1 MKLNRW
7 IAASASALAL
17 MLGSAALAAKIDIS
31 AHDIGGQV
39 VGDKGPEA
47 GVWIIAE
54 TKDLPTKYAKI
65 VVTDDQ
71 GRYVIPELPDANYK
85 VWVRGYGLTDS
96 TPVDAK
102 PGKTVDFKVKPA
114 ESAAADAQHYP
125 GMYWYSLIDIPPASE
140 FPGTG
145 AKGNKMPDTMKS
157 QAQFVDTVKNMCQ
170 SCHALGTK
178 GIREVPKLFMD
189 QAHDSQTAWAM
200 RTQAGQAMEYMA
212 TAINSIG
219 PDKVYDVFSKWTDKI
234 AAGALPFDKPERPKG
249 IERNVVY
256 TLWDWATPGHYQHDA
271 VSTDK
276 RNPHVN
282 ANGLIYGSPEESTD
296 LIPTLDP
303 IKNVASTIKEPYL
316 DGR

>member
-1 MKLNRW
+1 MKLNQL
-7 IAASASALAL
+7 IVASVSAFAL
-17 MLGSAALAAKIDIS
+17 MHGGATVAATVDIS

-39 VGDKGPEA
+39 TGEKGPEA

-71 GRYVIPELPDANYK
+71 GRFVIPELPDANYK

-96 TPVDAK
+96 APIESK
-102 PGKTVDFKVKPA
+102 PGKVVDFKVKPTA
-114 ESAAADAQHYP
+114 SPAADAQLYP
-125 GMYWYSLIDIPPASE
+125 GMYWYSMLDIPATSE

-170 SCHALGTK
+170 SCHAIGTR
-178 GIREVPKLFMD
+178 GIREIPKLFTD
-189 QAHDSQTAWAM
+189 QVHDSETAWAI

-219 PDKVYDVFSKWTDKI
+219 PDKVPEVFSKWTDKI
-234 AAGALPFDKPERPKG
+234 AAGALPFDKPSRPERHRAQRRLHAVG
-249 IERNVVY
+249 
-256 TLWDWATPGHYQHDA
+256 LGLADA
-271 VSTDK
+271 LS
-276 RNPHVN
+276 
-282 ANGLIYGSPEESTD
+282 A
-296 LIPTLDP
+296 
-303 IKNVASTIKEPYL
+303 
-316 DGR
+316 